1 MQSARIRKAKALNPG
16 PSRKERK
23 AKQLAKAEHK
33 QGISLAFTDAARKLA
48 GRAPERDTEP
58 PKKPRKPRTTRPAW
72 MDRQEQQACG
82 WAWNVNQ

>member
-1 MQSARIRKAKALNPG
+1 MTTARIRKAKALHPG

-23 AKQLAKAEHK
+23 AKQQAKAEHK
-33 QGISLAFTDAARKLA
+33 QGIALAFAEAARKLA

-72 MDRQEQQACG
+72 MDRQEEARLG
-82 WAWNVNQ
+82 WSWNVNQ